1 MSREFNVRPPGPRVW
16 LLPGIALAAAATG
29 ILIALLHGDHKAAW
43 AFPVLLLCV
52 GLIAFTLRR
61 RRVSLEDGVLIIAAG
76 IHTHRA
82 ALVEIDLDRSRIVDL
97 REQTQYKPML
107 KTFGSSLAGYQ
118 SGHFRLR
125 NHDKAFTL
133 LTDRTRVLMLQ
144 EKSGRKLL
152 LSLEQPQAL
161 LDELR
166 RVAPRRASR

>member
-1 MSREFNVRPPGPRVW
+1 MSREFSVRAPGPRAW
-16 LLPGIALAAAATG
+16 LLPGIALGAAAAG
-29 ILIALLHGDHKAAW
+29 ILIALLHGDHQAAW
-43 AFPVLLLCV
+43 AVPVLLLCV

-61 RRVSLEDGVLIIAAG
+61 RRISLENGVLTIAAG
-76 IHTHRA
+76 VHTHRVA
-82 ALVEIDLDRSRIVDL
+82 VLEIDANRSRIIDL

-107 KTFGSSLAGYQ
+107 KTFGSGMAGYQ

-125 NHDKAFTL
+125 NRDKAFTL

-166 RVAPRRASR
+166 RVAPRRSSR